1 MKLKSTIVLVVI
13 IAAGTIANEM
23 GQAKMDESTA
33 TKAKANRLIEESSP
47 YLLQHAYNP
56 VDWYAWGD
64 EAFAAAKREGKPI
77 FLSIGYSTCHWCHV
91 MAHESFEDEAV
102 AAVMNQFFISI
113 KVDREQRPDVD
124 SVYMTA
130 VQMMTGSG
138 GWPLSVFLTPE
149 GKPFYG
155 GTYFPPEDVYG
166 RPGFKKLLLAIADA
180 WKEDRKGLI
189 ESGEKLTASLKQ
201 RSESQAGEVAKD
213 VPAKAFEVLAGTFD
227 STYGGFGVAPKFP
240 QPMALTML
248 LGYWYSSGDEKALEM
263 VEKTLNEMADGGI
276 YDHLGG
282 GFHRYSTDGRW
293 LVPHFE
299 KMLYDQALISRAY
312 VEAYRITKNE
322 RYGRAAKEVFD
333 YVLRDMT
340 SAGGGFY
347 SAEDADSEGEEGLF
361 YVWKPK
367 EIEKVL
373 GGEAAKVFN
382 EYYGVTKEGNF
393 EHDSS
398 ILHISKSAAEV
409 AKKFKMTPEEFA
421 KIIGESKR
429 KLFEY
434 RAKRV
439 RPGRDDKI
447 ISGWNGLMISSL
459 AAGGAVM
466 GEEKYIDAANS
477 AADLVLEKLRVN
489 GRLMRYYGK
498 GKAVEKGFLD
508 DYAYMIKGL
517 LDLYEAGFEVRRLVE
532 AKELTEQMI
541 ELFADEE
548 GGFFLT
554 GSDGEEL
561 LVRSKP
567 GYDGAVPSGNSV
579 AAGAL
584 LRLGQMTMDKR
595 FTDEGVKVLRA
606 FSENLGQYPTSLT
619 EMVSAVQYWIGPR
632 QEIVIAG
639 KRQASDTEE
648 MIRAVRAVF
657 MPNAVVLLHEEG
669 QAGKELE
676 AIVKFVEYQRAV
688 DNKATAYLCE
698 NYACKQPVNRIKEFE
713 KLLVSVRRPGGGGDA
728 ERDFK

>member
-1 MKLKSTIVLVVI
+1 M
-13 IAAGTIANEM
+13 N
-23 GQAKMDESTA
+23 ESTA

-56 VDWYAWGD
+56 VDWYAWSD
-64 EAFAAAKREGKPI
+64 EAFAAAKREDKPI

-91 MAHESFEDEAV
+91 MAHESFENESI
-102 AAVMNQFFISI
+102 AAVMNQFFICI

-180 WKEDRKGLI
+180 WKKDRKTLI

-201 RSESQAGEVAKD
+201 HGESQAGEITKD
-213 VPAKAFEVLAGTFD
+213 IPAKAFEVLAGIFD
-227 STYGGFGVAPKFP
+227 ITYGGFGAAPKFP
-240 QPMALTML
+240 QPMTLTML
-248 LGYWYSSGDEKALEM
+248 LGYWYSNGDEKALEM

-282 GFHRYSTDGRW
+282 GFHRYSTDGQW

-312 VEAYRITKNE
+312 VEAYRITKKP
-322 RYGRAAKEVFD
+322 RYAKAAKEVFD

-340 SAGGGFY
+340 SADGGFY
-347 SAEDADSEGEEGLF
+347 SAEDADSQGEEGLF
-361 YVWKPK
+361 YVWKPE

-373 GGEAAKVFN
+373 GSKTAKVFN
-382 EYYGVTKEGNF
+382 EYYGVTKQGNF
-393 EHDSS
+393 EHNSS
-398 ILHISKSAAEV
+398 ILHITKSAAEV
-409 AKKFKMTPEEFA
+409 AKKFKMTPEKFA
-421 KIIGESKR
+421 KVIDESKQ

-434 RAKRV
+434 RAKRI

-459 AAGGAVM
+459 AAGGALM
-466 GEEKYIDAANS
+466 GEEKYINAANN
-477 AADLVLEKLRVN
+477 AADFVLTKLRVN

-508 DYAYMIKGL
+508 DHAYMIKGL
-517 LDLYEAGFEVRRLVE
+517 LDLYEATFEVARLVE
-532 AKELTEQMI
+532 ATELTEQMI
-541 ELFADEE
+541 DLFADEE

-561 LVRSKP
+561 LIRDKP

-579 AAGAL
+579 AATVL

-595 FTDEGVKVLRA
+595 FTDEGVKVLNA
-606 FSENLGQYPTSLT
+606 FSENLGRYPTSLT
-619 EMVSAVQYWIGPR
+619 EMVAAVQYWIGPR

-639 KRQASDTEE
+639 KRGADDTQE
-648 MIRAVRAVF
+648 MIRTVRAQY

-676 AIVKFVEYQRAV
+676 AIVKFVEYQKTV

-698 NYACKQPVNRIKEFE
+698 NYVCKQPVNRIKEFE
-713 KLLVSVRRPGGGGDA
+713 KLLVAVRHPGSDA
-728 ERDFK
+728 EKERDFK